1 MLEAEPGIAAR
12 PRREDFPLVT
22 KLPAQFGREQGGAE
36 VDVDQTIGL
45 TCYGLA
51 AGLARGEV
59 RQADWVTVGEMLLD
73 HPKVLEDIRG
83 WFYRVQLDALRAPD
97 MAAEVRRRNTTPE
110 EGAGQGAR
118 GLLHLELF
126 PLTLTDMYRR
136 VADALAD
143 PEVVAAPYP
152 FAFGEPIRREEA
164 AKAARG
170 LRQRLRQ
177 ASGLTLDDLYGP
189 PPRA

>member
-1 MLEAEPGIAAR
+1 M
-12 PRREDFPLVT
+12 
-22 KLPAQFGREQGGAE
+22 
-36 VDVDQTIGL
+36 DVDQTIGL

-51 AGLARGEV
+51 AGLAKGEV

-97 MAAEVRRRNTTPE
+97 MAAEVRRRNATPE

-152 FAFGEPIRREEA
+152 FAFGEPIRRGA
-164 AKAARG
+164 AATASR
-170 LRQRLRQ
+170 RLRQ
-177 ASGLTLDDLYGP
+177 GLRRASGLTPDDLYGP
-189 PPRA
+189 PPGA